1 MNRKLLVVA
10 LGIAAIAVCQE
21 RRNAKARRRTRE
33 LWERATAE

>member
-10 LGIAAIAVCQE
+10 LGLVAIAVCQE
-21 RRNAKARRRTRE
+21 RRNVKARNRTRD